1 MLQSNSN
8 FERAGLPER
17 APHAGAAGS
26 GPGYASTA
34 DDPETR
40 QIPVLGKT
48 LLFRGE
54 LTAEED
60 VILQGRVEG
69 SIRHARNLIIGTD
82 GSVLGDVYASH
93 LTVEGLV
100 EGDLHCTEAVIVR
113 ATAQVRGNIFA
124 PRVGIMEGALF
135 NGRVEMDPGA
145 AALQAGQAGSRQS
158 TRQGGASPRAAS
170 APTSSAP
177 GRSGGA
183 AAAASSPAR
192 QGASNSA
199 AATPASAAPA
209 SGASTG
215 SALSNSA
222 VDQMLSAQTSNRK

>member
-1 MLQSNSN
+1 MLHSNSS

-17 APHAGAAGS
+17 TAYTGTAGPASGYTAA
-26 GPGYASTA
+26 A
-34 DDPETR
+34 DDTETR

-113 ATAQVRGNIFA
+113 ATAQVRGNIYA

-145 AALQAGQAGSRQS
+145 AQAAGQGGSRQG
-158 TRQGGASPRAAS
+158 TRQG
-170 APTSSAP
+170 SSRP
-177 GRSGGA
+177 
-183 AAAASSPAR
+183 
-192 QGASNSA
+192 
-199 AATPASAAPA
+199 AAPA
-209 SGASTG
+209 SAPSGRQGAG
-215 SALSNSA
+215 SPPAATPRAGAAATVAAATQASGGAGAPLANAA
-222 VDQMLSAQTSNRK
+222 VDQLLGSQTPSKK

>member
-1 MLQSNSN
+1 MVFANST
-8 FERAGLPER
+8 PER
-17 APHAGAAGS
+17 SSFPDRHPS
-26 GPGYASTA
+26 GPASFGAPPTAPRPTPAA
-34 DDPETR
+34 DDVEAPR
-40 QIPVLGKT
+40 IPVLGKT

-124 PRVGIMEGALF
+124 PRVGIMEGATF

-145 AALQAGQAGSRQS
+145 AAQGNPRPKPPQTPPPRSGNSPQS
-158 TRQGGASPRAAS
+158 G
-170 APTSSAP
+170 
-177 GRSGGA
+177 GRSGSAPA
-183 AAAASSPAR
+183 APSAR
-192 QGASNSA
+192 
-199 AATPASAAPA
+199 PAAPA
-209 SGASTG
+209 
-215 SALSNSA
+215 
-222 VDQMLSAQTSNRK
+222 

>member
-1 MLQSNSN
+1 MVYTNSN
-8 FERAGLPER
+8 AERAPLPER
-17 APHAGAAGS
+17 PSTLGSYTASHAATPGSHAAPQEAA
-26 GPGYASTA
+26 AE
-34 DDPETR
+34 DEVR
-40 QIPVLGKT
+40 IPVLGKT

-124 PRVGIMEGALF
+124 PRVGITEGATF
-135 NGRVEMDPGA
+135 NGRVEMDSNASTQGNPRPKPPQTPPRSGNSP
-145 AALQAGQAGSRQS
+145 QSGGRSGS
-158 TRQGGASPRAAS
+158 APAAAS
-170 APTSSAP
+170 ARP
-177 GRSGGA
+177 
-183 AAAASSPAR
+183 
-192 QGASNSA
+192 
-199 AATPASAAPA
+199 AAPA
-209 SGASTG
+209 AAPTTAATG
-215 SALSNSA
+215 SAPLASTA
-222 VDQMLSAQTSNRK
+222 VDQLLTQGANKK

>member
-1 MLQSNSN
+1 MLHSNSN
-8 FERAGLPER
+8 FERAGFPER
-17 APHAGAAGS
+17 TAHTGVTPS
-26 GPGYASTA
+26 SPGYTA
-34 DDPETR
+34 TAEDAETR

-145 AALQAGQAGSRQS
+145 AQAGG
-158 TRQGGASPRAAS
+158 QGGARQ
-170 APTSSAP
+170 
-177 GRSGGA
+177 G
-183 AAAASSPAR
+183 AR
-192 QGASNSA
+192 QGASRP
-199 AATPASAAPA
+199 ATPASASAGRPGSAPA
-209 SGASTG
+209 ATPRAGAAATVAAATQASGGASSTG
-215 SALSNSA
+215 APLANAA
-222 VDQMLSAQTSNRK
+222 VDQLLGSQTQSKK

>member
-1 MLQSNSN
+1 MLHSNPS

-17 APHAGAAGS
+17 TAHTGATPS
-26 GPGYASTA
+26 SPGYTTTA
-34 DDPETR
+34 DEAETR

-100 EGDLHCTEAVIVR
+100 EGDLHCTEAVVVR

-145 AALQAGQAGSRQS
+145 AQAGGQGGSRQ
-158 TRQGGASPRAAS
+158 G
-170 APTSSAP
+170 
-177 GRSGGA
+177 
-183 AAAASSPAR
+183 AR
-192 QGASNSA
+192 QGASRPGSPASSAAARPAASAPASPTRSGSPATPAASTGVSA
-199 AATPASAAPA
+199 AATAGAPLGNA
-209 SGASTG
+209 
-215 SALSNSA
+215 A
-222 VDQMLSAQTSNRK
+222 VDQLLSSQTSNRK